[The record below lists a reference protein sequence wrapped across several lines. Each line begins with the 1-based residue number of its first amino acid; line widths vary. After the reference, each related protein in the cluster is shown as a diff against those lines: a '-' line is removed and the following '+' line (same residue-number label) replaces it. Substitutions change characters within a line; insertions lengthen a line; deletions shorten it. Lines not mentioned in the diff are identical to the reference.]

1 MNYRT
6 LTQKEEEILTCFWKK
21 GPMFI
26 RELLDLQEEPKPH
39 YNTLSTI
46 VRILEEKGYM
56 TYKAYGNTYQYYPTV
71 SENEYRQHSLSC
83 VIDKY
88 YDKSYLHVVSSLIE
102 EEKLS
107 VDELQ
112 DLIKQIKSQ
121 SSK

>member
-1 MNYRT
+1 MNYRA
-6 LTQKEEEILTCFWKK
+6 LTQKEEEILTYFWKN

-26 RELLDLQEEPKPH
+26 RELLDMQGKPKPH

-71 SENEYRQHSLSC
+71 SEDEYRKHSLNC

-88 YDKSYLHVVSSLIE
+88 FDKSYLRVVSSLIE

-112 DLIKQIKSQ
+112 KLITQIKSQ
-121 SSK
+121 DNK